1 AAIGDFM
8 SHEPSAK
15 RSLVDGEPVVGGEI
29 LQFICQHAPQCRWV
43 GVRQLIEDALR
54 SVAAGLEAQRVSVK
68 LDVPTSEL
76 AWVDRE
82 MLHRAVTS
90 LAQRA
95 LDGMRQ
101 GGDLVVTSYSF
112 PDAFELEI
120 ADSGPELSDAAGG
133 GVAAVRRIVSAH
145 GGSVLERNCPEGGAA
160 FILKFPFPRQV
171 LEAAA

>member
-1 AAIGDFM
+1 M
-8 SHEPSAK
+8 SHDPSAK
-15 RSLVDGEPVVGGEI
+15 RSFGAGEPLVGGEI
-29 LQFICQHAPQCRWV
+29 LQFTFQRDPQCRWV

-54 SVAAGLEAQRVSVK
+54 SFAAGLEAQRVTVK

-90 LAQRA
+90 LAQQA
-95 LDGMRQ
+95 MDGMRQ

-112 PDAFELEI
+112 PDEFELEI
-120 ADSGPELSDAAGG
+120 ADSGPGLSGAAGN
-133 GVAAVRRIVSAH
+133 ALTTVRRIVSAH

-160 FILKFPFPRQV
+160 FILKFPFPRQA